1 MRLIHC
7 IITFHESS
15 EQHNGDEFCH
25 RTECNTAPNIKNENN
40 NITIAGLVGKEMN
53 HGKQQKNSGTEIS
66 LHKSSYTDP
75 YCYLVAH
82 HAVYYLIFIHSL

>member
-1 MRLIHC
+1 MVMNFAI
-7 IITFHESS
+7 
-15 EQHNGDEFCH
+15 
-25 RTECNTAPNIKNENN
+25 APSATLPLTLKKKNN
-40 NITIAGLVGKEMN
+40 NITIVGLVGKEMN